1 MVHQLET
8 KLYFIAVCF
17 QKNSKSPSNYFYS
30 INMKGEL
37 NVLGNF
43 KDKHLSIK
51 LGGSGRILMAVGQHN
66 WYRKFS
72 YYYKVNENKWNT
84 LPSPPG

>member
-1 MVHQLET
+1 
-8 KLYFIAVCF
+8 
-17 QKNSKSPSNYFYS
+17 
-30 INMKGEL
+30 MKGEL

-66 WYRKFS
+66 RNRKYA
-72 YYYKVNENKWNT
+72 YYYKVN
-84 LPSPPG
+84 